1 MNFNFEELGIETVE
15 YERFRDIL
23 TGYVQICVDQNYR
36 AELLMKNS
44 HNS

>member
-23 TGYVQICVDQNYR
+23 TGYVQICVDQNYENNR
-36 AELLMKNS
+36 QDLLRFF
-44 HNS
+44 